1 MQIKSFL
8 NRFKVAEPVQTS
20 ASNDADEAN
29 SDKKARVPLLQ
40 KSELTSLFQAVLD
53 EKQRDLPLRRG

>member
-20 ASNDADEAN
+20 TPNDTDEDN
-29 SDKKARVPLLQ
+29 SAKIDRVPLLQ

-53 EKQRDLPLRRG
+53 EKRHDLPLRRG